1 MLIIDLLK
9 KKFII
14 GILIIIIENKN
25 EKNHSC
31 EDIIDMVDMLWFDET
46 IITKEQIIKY
56 FKITGI
62 STNFNFS
69 ENYLIIKHREISDEI
84 SSRTFYINWY

>member
-1 MLIIDLLK
+1 MIKIIMLFLKILKIILVELEKQNNLNMVKTKYFWIYKLLQLLLIIDLLK

-31 EDIIDMVDMLWFDET
+31 EDIIDMVDML
-46 IITKEQIIKY
+46 
-56 FKITGI
+56 
-62 STNFNFS
+62 
-69 ENYLIIKHREISDEI
+69 
-84 SSRTFYINWY
+84 